1 MGWTKDVATAGQGP
15 HSGVHMGPGSA
26 GAGGTSST
34 PAYTHACSCA
44 AWHPHSTQAGTR
56 HSVALPCCRGIAG
69 TAPCAG
75 HMPLGQSYRCYCGTG
90 RAGSARRVAEGP
102 RSTRAHTRHSG
113 DLLAQ
118 STRQCLRTGLGTPS
132 KPQQA
137 LTCVPGAAV
146 ADNLPGAPILVA
158 GGSKVPGATG
168 SVGAGAGPAVLA
180 GAQRRV
186 PKVPGRTPGGGQSE
200 GLGLTVALCHAPGER
215 APCLPLAP
223 LAVRVV
229 AAAQAAARLWVALL
243 GVPVALAGPA
253 GGEAPVARLAAV
265 AA

>member
-1 MGWTKDVATAGQGP
+1 MVCTWALEVRGQEARPARLRILTPAAVPHGIPIVPRLALGTVWPCCVVEASQALPRAPVTRLWVSRIDVIVALAGPAVPAGLQRVPVVPGRTLVTAG
-15 HSGVHMGPGSA
+15 
-26 GAGGTSST
+26 
-34 PAYTHACSCA
+34 
-44 AWHPHSTQAGTR
+44 
-56 HSVALPCCRGIAG
+56 
-69 TAPCAG
+69 
-75 HMPLGQSYRCYCGTG
+75 
-90 RAGSARRVAEGP
+90 
-102 RSTRAHTRHSG
+102 
-113 DLLAQ
+113 
-118 STRQCLRTGLGTPS
+118 
-132 KPQQA
+132 
-137 LTCVPGAAV
+137 TCVPGAAV

>member
-1 MGWTKDVATAGQGP
+1 M
-15 HSGVHMGPGSA
+15 
-26 GAGGTSST
+26 
-34 PAYTHACSCA
+34 
-44 AWHPHSTQAGTR
+44 AGTGLAALPTAQVPEVGAAAVTALSL
-56 HSVALPCCRGIAG
+56 HVGQAVALPAALVALALLWPAGVGVGAQCVAGATPAAVPHGI
-69 TAPCAG
+69 PI
-75 HMPLGQSYRCYCGTG
+75 
-90 RAGSARRVAEGP
+90 VP
-102 RSTRAHTRHSG
+102 R
-113 DLLAQ
+113 LA
-118 STRQCLRTGLGTPS
+118 LGTVWPCRVVEAS
-132 KPQQA
+132 QA
-137 LTCVPGAAV
+137 LPRAPVTRLWVSRIDVIVALAGPAVPAGLQRVPVVPGRTLVTAGTCVPGAAV

-186 PKVPGRTPGGGQSE
+186 PKVPGRTP
-200 GLGLTVALCHAPGER
+200 
-215 APCLPLAP
+215 LAP